1 MGPFE
6 MTNLIFLNDP
16 GRGGAAGNWA
26 PRHEPLSYRSLGSLP
41 AQPGALVKRLA
52 EIPAESA

>member
-1 MGPFE
+1 
-6 MTNLIFLNDP
+6 MTTQSRASAETD
-16 GRGGAAGNWA
+16 AADA
-26 PRHEPLSYRSLGSLP
+26 EVIQRSRHEPLSYRSLGSLP